1 MMRWS
6 DGRGLPVSDI
16 LVVASIDDE
25 TVLAQPTFEQGHQC
39 QADMLSANAFD
50 STNIVQTLFETKSEY
65 IDSC

>member
-16 LVVASIDDE
+16 LVVAPIDDE
-25 TVLAQPTFEQGHQC
+25 AVLAQVTFEHGHRC

-50 STNIVQTLFETKSEY
+50 STKLYKLFLRLSLNI
-65 IDSC
+65 